1 MLITGEAGVEDENYM
16 GTLYFS
22 VSVSVDLK
30 THTHKKSSVNF
41 RNALLKTI

>member
-22 VSVSVDLK
+22 VSASVDLK
-30 THTHKKSSVNF
+30 IQKKKK
-41 RNALLKTI
+41 ALLILEMHF